1 MQIARRFIVGTA
13 GHIDHGKTALVRAL
27 TGIDADRL
35 PEEKARGI
43 TIDLGFAHLS
53 RGDARIGFVDVPGH
67 ERFVRNMLAGAGG
80 IDAVLLVVAADE
92 SIKPQTREHF
102 AIVRLLGIPRGVVA
116 LTKTDRV
123 SDDVAAVA
131 ELEVRELVAGSFLE
145 GAPILRVSARTG
157 EGVDRLADT
166 LFAIAG
172 DAAGHRDRK
181 PLRLPID
188 RAFSIAGFGRVVT
201 GSLVDGTLTA
211 GQKVEILPEG
221 IEARVRR
228 VEVHDEAIETARA
241 GERTSANLA
250 GVEREQLRRGQMIVA
265 PGSIVPSSRLLVR
278 LTMLADAPALE
289 DGAEVAF
296 HHFASEHVA
305 RVRLWEEAGPA
316 AEIAALLTLETPV
329 AARAGDRFIVRRLSP
344 AATIGGGEI
353 LDVHPPRKIA
363 AEDRRVFLSGS
374 TADRLVRRIERSA
387 AGASREELA
396 REEGLREE
404 EVRPLL
410 AERLKAGDLRDLD
423 SGRLFLSKIRWEDLA
438 KRAAAAVA
446 EEIKRRPGAV
456 DASRAAVLEQVFG
469 AFSAHDAEVVLKSIA
484 DAGRVVLA
492 GETVRLPGER
502 ALPGGEQKMAERI
515 AALFDEGGLEP
526 PSPGDVAVKLS
537 AKPKIVE
544 GLLAYLVKER
554 RLARLPGGFF
564 VSRAAVDSVVSELR
578 ASGKSPISVPEFKEM
593 FHLTRRMAIPLLEHL
608 DETKVTRRAG
618 DRREVLLP
626 R

>member
-1 MQIARRFIVGTA
+1 MTAISRRFIVGTA

-102 AIVRLLGIPRGVVA
+102 AIVRLLGIPRGVIA
-116 LTKTDRV
+116 LTKIDRV
-123 SDDVAAVA
+123 SADVAAVA

-145 GAPILRVSARTG
+145 NAPILPVSARTG
-157 EGVDRLADT
+157 EGVAGLADT
-166 LFAIAG
+166 LFAIAN
-172 DAAGHRDRK
+172 ASAGHRDRK

-188 RAFSIAGFGRVVT
+188 RAFSIAGFGPVVT

-211 GQKVEILPEG
+211 GQKVEILPER

-228 VEVHDEAIETARA
+228 VEVHDEAVETARA

-265 PGSIVPSSRLLVR
+265 PESIVPSSRLLVR
-278 LTMLADAPALE
+278 LTMLPDAPALE
-289 DGAEVAF
+289 NGDEASF

-305 RVRLWEEAGPA
+305 RVRLWGEARPGTQA
-316 AEIAALLTLETPV
+316 AALLALETPV

-363 AEDRRVFLSGS
+363 AEDRRVFLEGS
-374 TADRLVRRIERSA
+374 PADRLARRIERSP

-396 REEGLREE
+396 REEGIREE
-404 EVRPLL
+404 DVRPLL
-410 AERLKAGDLRDLD
+410 AEKLKSGALRDLD
-423 SGRLFLSKIRWEDLA
+423 SGRLFLSNTRWEDLA
-438 KRAAAAVA
+438 ARTAAAVA
-446 EEIKRRPGAV
+446 EEVARRPGAV
-456 DASRAAVLEQVFG
+456 DASRAAVIERVFG
-469 AFSAHDAEVVLKSIA
+469 AFPERDAEVVLRAIA
-484 DAGRVVLA
+484 ESGKVISE
-492 GETVRLPGER
+492 GESVRLPGER
-502 ALPGGEQKMAERI
+502 ALPGGEQKLADRI
-515 AALFDEGGLEP
+515 AEMFEKGGLEP
-526 PSPGDVAVKLS
+526 PSPGDVAMALS

-544 GLLAYLVKER
+544 GLLAYLVKEK

-564 VSRAAVDSVVSELR
+564 VAQSAVDRVVSDLR
-578 ASGKSPISVPEFKEM
+578 ASGKSPISVPEFKDL
-593 FHLTRRMAIPLLEHL
+593 FHLTRRIAIPLLEHL
-608 DETKVTRRAG
+608 DEKKVTRRIG
-618 DRREVLLP
+618 DKREVVKG
-626 R
+626 